1 MISKIRL
8 PTRALAMVLCAT
20 TASAQENR
28 GTPEQRAAC
37 APDAFRF
44 CVGYIPDPTRVEYC
58 LRRNMSDLSDPCR
71 SVFDQS
77 AGLLASKV
85 QPRDRDDQL
94 DPRGPQRP
102 IEPAIRRY

>member
-8 PTRALAMVLCAT
+8 PIQALAVLLCAT

-44 CVGYIPDPTRVEYC
+44 CVGYIPDPTSVEQC
-58 LRRNMSDLSDPCR
+58 LRRNESSLSDACR
-71 SVFDQS
+71 SVFEQS
-77 AGLLASKV
+77 DGPVASRST
-85 QPRDRDDQL
+85 PENGPGRTDSSRDI
-94 DPRGPQRP
+94 PRGRVSQQ
-102 IEPAIRRY
+102 

>member
-8 PTRALAMVLCAT
+8 PIHALAMMLCAT

-44 CVGYIPDPTRVEYC
+44 CVSYIPAPLRVENC
-58 LRRNMSDLSDPCR
+58 LRQNMSDLSDACR
-71 SVFDQS
+71 SVFGQS
-77 AGLLASKV
+77 AGLLASKA
-85 QPRDRDDQL
+85 QPRD
-94 DPRGPQRP
+94 PRRP
-102 IEPAIRRY
+102 TRPATSAEAD

>member
-8 PTRALAMVLCAT
+8 PIRALAVLLCAT

-58 LRRNMSDLSDPCR
+58 LRQNMSDLSDACR
-71 SVFDQS
+71 SVFEQS
-77 AGLLASKV
+77 AGLLASKA

-94 DPRGPQRP
+94 DPRRPQRP
-102 IEPAIRRY
+102 IEPAIRR

>member
-8 PTRALAMVLCAT
+8 LIHALAVLLCAT
-20 TASAQENR
+20 PAFAQGNR

-58 LRRNMSDLSDPCR
+58 LRQNMSDLSDACR
-71 SVFDQS
+71 SVFEQS
-77 AGLLASKV
+77 AGVLASKA
-85 QPRDRDDQL
+85 QPNPNDQL
-94 DPRGPQRP
+94 DPRRPQRP
-102 IEPAIRRY
+102 IEPAIRR